1 MTAQPY
7 GSWPSPITPEALL
20 AGARTLAFPEV
31 FEGRLYWMES
41 TPEEKGRSTVQGLS
55 LATGGHVPA
64 PFNVRSRVHEYGGRA
79 FAVIAGRVLF
89 VNFQDQRLYAQ
100 PPAGGDAMA
109 LTPDDGTRW
118 GECVPDSQGRGLWLV
133 GEREMEGRTDNF
145 LALHHLV
152 EGVLEQPEVVASGHD
167 FYASPTPS
175 PDGRTLAYL
184 AWDQGEM
191 PWDGAVLY
199 RQRLTPEG
207 RPEGDP
213 ISVAGGQ
220 GTSVFQPG
228 WAPEG
233 ALLFM
238 DDRTGWWNL
247 YEQASDGAAPRACLP
262 RAAEF
267 GLPLWQLGMRS
278 WCFIDDQRL
287 ACLCFEEGQ
296 QQLGIFD
303 RRSGAL
309 TPLATPFDHFDGLS
323 SDGTRLFTVAGA
335 RTTFPTLVA
344 LGLDGSAEIVRESSP
359 LLLPEE
365 ALAEPEALTFATEDG
380 ETAHG
385 VFYAPRN
392 ASVTAPATPPPLLV
406 ISHGGPTAAT
416 SPALSL
422 KVQFWTSRGFAVLDV
437 NYRGSTGYG
446 RAYRDALRG
455 AWGKRDVS
463 DCVDGAKALI
473 KAGRVD
479 PRRCAIR
486 GSSAGG
492 LTVLGALAFHDTFRA
507 GTSLYGVTDL
517 EGLATDTHKFEARY
531 LDLLVGPLPETR
543 ERYRAR
549 SPRYHA
555 DQITAP
561 VLFLQGLEDRVVPP
575 SQPEAMIAAMTEAG
589 VPSAYLTFPGEQ
601 HGFRQ
606 AETVRTALLAELS
619 FYGRVFGF
627 TPADPPIDLP
637 FACEERLTT
646 P

>member
-7 GSWPSPITPEALL
+7 GTWPSPITPEALL
-20 AGARTLAFPEV
+20 TGARTLAFPEV

-55 LATGGHVPA
+55 LPVGGLVPA

-79 FAVIAGRVLF
+79 YAVVAGRVLF
-89 VNFQDQRLYAQ
+89 VNFQDQRLYAHSLG
-100 PPAGGDAMA
+100 GGDAVA
-109 LTPDDGTRW
+109 LTPDDGSRW
-118 GECVPDSQGRGLWLV
+118 GECVPDTQGRGLWLV
-133 GEREMEGRTDNF
+133 GEQDRDGETHNF
-145 LALHHLV
+145 LALHPLS
-152 EGVLEQPEVVASGHD
+152 EGAIEPPRVVASGHD

-175 PDGRTLAYL
+175 LDGRCLAYL

-199 RQRLTPEG
+199 RQRLTEEG
-207 RPEGDP
+207 HPLGDP
-213 ISVAGGQ
+213 IAVAGGQ

-228 WAPEG
+228 WAPDG
-233 ALLFM
+233 SLLFM

-247 YEQASDGAAPRACLP
+247 YEQAPDGAEPKARLP

-278 WCFIDDQRL
+278 WCFIDGQRL
-287 ACLCFEEGQ
+287 ACLWFDAGV

-303 RRSGAL
+303 RQSGAL
-309 TPLATPFDHFDGLS
+309 TPLTTAFDHFDGLC
-323 SDGTRLFTVAGA
+323 SDGTQLFTVAGST
-335 RTTFPTLVA
+335 TTFPTLVA
-344 LGLDGSAEIVRESSP
+344 LSLDGSAEVLRESSSRA
-359 LLLPEE
+359 LPAG
-365 ALAEPEALTFATEDG
+365 ALAQPETLTFATEDG
-380 ETAHG
+380 AHAHG
-385 VFYAPRN
+385 YFYAPQN
-392 ASVTAPATPPPLLV
+392 TAVTAPAALPPLLV
-406 ISHGGPTAAT
+406 MGHGGPTAAT
-416 SPALSL
+416 SPALNL
-422 KVQFWTSRGFAVLDV
+422 KVQFWTSRGIAVLDV

-446 RAYRDALRG
+446 RAYRDALRT
-455 AWGKRDVS
+455 AWGERDVS

-479 PRRCAIR
+479 PQRCAIR

-517 EGLATDTHKFEARY
+517 EALATDTHKFEARY
-531 LDLLVGPLPETR
+531 LDLLVGPLPEAR
-543 ERYRAR
+543 DRYRAR

-555 DQITAP
+555 EQITAP

-637 FACEERLTT
+637 FACEERLQRS
-646 P
+646 

>member
-7 GSWPSPITPEALL
+7 GTWPSPITPEALL
-20 AGARTLAFPEV
+20 TGARTLAFPEV

-41 TPEEKGRSTVQGLS
+41 TPEERGRSTVQGLS
-55 LATGGHVPA
+55 LPAGGLVPA

-79 FAVIAGRVLF
+79 YAAIAGRVLF
-89 VNFQDQRLYAQ
+89 VNFEDQRLYAR
-100 PPAGGDAMA
+100 PLSGGDAVA
-109 LTPDDGTRW
+109 LTPDDGSRW
-118 GECVPDSQGRGLWLV
+118 GECVPDTQGRGLWLV
-133 GEREMEGRTDNF
+133 GEQDQEGETHNF
-145 LALHHLV
+145 LALHPLS
-152 EGVLEQPEVVASGHD
+152 EGTIEPPRVVASGHD

-175 PDGRTLAYL
+175 PDGRYLAYL

-199 RQRLTPEG
+199 RQRLTQEG
-207 RPEGDP
+207 HPLGDP
-213 ISVAGGQ
+213 VTVAGGQ

-228 WAPEG
+228 WAPDG
-233 ALLFM
+233 SLLFI

-247 YEQASDGAAPRACLP
+247 YEQAIDGAEPTARLP
-262 RAAEF
+262 RTAEF

-278 WCFIDDQRL
+278 WCLIDDQRL
-287 ACLCFEEGQ
+287 ACLWFEAGV
-296 QQLGIFD
+296 QQLGVFD
-303 RRSGAL
+303 RRSGEL
-309 TPLATPFDHFDGLS
+309 TPLATPFDHFDGLC
-323 SDGTRLFTVAGA
+323 SDGTQLFTVAGSA
-335 RTTFPTLVA
+335 TTFPTLVA
-344 LGLDGSAEIVRESSP
+344 LALDGSAESLRESSS
-359 LLLPEE
+359 LALPAG
-365 ALAEPEALTFATEDG
+365 ALAKPEALTFATEDG
-380 ETAHG
+380 AQAHG
-385 VFYAPRN
+385 YFYAPQN
-392 ASVTAPATPPPLLV
+392 TAVTAPGAPPPLLV
-406 ISHGGPTAAT
+406 MGHGGPTAAT
-416 SPALSL
+416 SPALNL
-422 KVQFWTSRGFAVLDV
+422 KVQFWTSRGIAVLDV

-455 AWGKRDVS
+455 AWGERDVS

-479 PRRCAIR
+479 PQRCAIR

-517 EGLATDTHKFEARY
+517 EALAGDTHKFEARY
-531 LDLLVGPLPETR
+531 LDLLVGPLPEAR
-543 ERYRAR
+543 DRYRAR

-555 DQITAP
+555 EQITAP

-575 SQPEAMIAAMTEAG
+575 SQPEAMIAAMTAAG

-637 FACEERLTT
+637 FACEERLQRS
-646 P
+646 

>member
-1 MTAQPY
+1 MTVQPY

-31 FEGRLYWMES
+31 FEGQLYWMEG
-41 TPEEKGRSTVQGLS
+41 TPEEKGRSTVQSLS
-55 LATGGHVPA
+55 LAAGGLVPA

-79 FAVIAGRVLF
+79 YAVVAGRVLF

-100 PPAGGDAMA
+100 PLAGGDAVA
-109 LTPDDGTRW
+109 LTPDDGSRW
-118 GECVPDSQGRGLWLV
+118 GECVPDAQGRGLWLV
-133 GEREMEGRTDNF
+133 GERDRDGKTENF
-145 LALHHLV
+145 LALHHLA
-152 EGVLEQPEVVASGHD
+152 EDGMEQPKVVASGHD
-167 FYASPTPS
+167 FYASPAPS
-175 PDGRTLAYL
+175 PDGRCLAYL

-199 RQRLTPEG
+199 RQRLTAEG
-207 RPEGDP
+207 LPQGDP
-213 ISVAGGQ
+213 VAVAGGQ
-220 GTSVFQPG
+220 GTSVFQPA
-228 WAPEG
+228 WDPEG

-247 YEQASDGAAPRACLP
+247 YEQAAAGEKPTACLP
-262 RAAEF
+262 RTAEF

-278 WCFIDDQRL
+278 WCFIDDHRL
-287 ACLCFEEGQ
+287 ACLWFEEGKQ
-296 QQLGIFD
+296 RLGVFD
-303 RRSGAL
+303 RRSGELAA
-309 TPLATPFDHFDGLS
+309 LATPFDHFDGLC

-335 RTTFPTLVA
+335 SNAFPTLVA
-344 LGLDGSAEIVRESSP
+344 LALDGSAETLREGSA
-359 LLLPEE
+359 LALPEGV
-365 ALAEPEALTFATEDG
+365 LAQPETLTFPTEDG

-385 VFYAPRN
+385 YFYAPKN
-392 ASVTAPATPPPLLV
+392 ASVTAPDVPPPLLV
-406 ISHGGPTAAT
+406 ISHGGPTAST
-416 SPALSL
+416 SPALNL

-455 AWGKRDVS
+455 AWGARDVS

-473 KAGRVD
+473 LAGRVD
-479 PRRCAIR
+479 PERCAIR

-517 EGLATDTHKFEARY
+517 EALATDTHKFEARY
-531 LDLLVGPLPETR
+531 LDLLVGPLPDTR
-543 ERYRAR
+543 DRYRAR
-549 SPRYHA
+549 SPRHHA
-555 DQITAP
+555 DRITAP

-627 TPADPPIDLP
+627 TPTDPSIDLT
-637 FACEERLTT
+637 FACEERLNT